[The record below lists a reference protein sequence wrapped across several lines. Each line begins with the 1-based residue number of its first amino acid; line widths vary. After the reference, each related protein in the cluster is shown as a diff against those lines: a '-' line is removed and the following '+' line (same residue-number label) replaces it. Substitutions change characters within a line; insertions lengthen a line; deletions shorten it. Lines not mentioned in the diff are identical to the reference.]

1 MADGI
6 HEFTVL
12 LQEQEKSPLEKLV
25 CTSISNEWNDIQSEL
40 ATAVFLKYRI
50 KKKLTKQRMIWS
62 ATQPKTLLNLAT
74 PSLEIYLHQA
84 CNQIL
89 EVLLLKKTSLCCIF
103 IFEIVIE
110 N

>member
-1 MADGI
+1 
-6 HEFTVL
+6 
-12 LQEQEKSPLEKLV
+12 
-25 CTSISNEWNDIQSEL
+25 
-40 ATAVFLKYRI
+40 
-50 KKKLTKQRMIWS
+50 MIWS